1 MADSLKVKGSSKLK
15 TRPAPAAG
23 KPKLVEPFSVD
34 EPRYLL
40 GQVALAAGISPNL
53 LKTWIAREVIVLGE
67 HDRDAHGKGSS
78 RVFTLRRALAVAATA
93 EFVRLGMDT
102 SMSGNSGKNEAD
114 YTLSKAGG
122 DPLRVDD
129 HLMVYYPLK
138 DGYEIAPSLSST
150 SLRGLLK
157 KPYMEEAPVSFI
169 VFSRKALV
177 ERVLR
182 RLGELEE

>member
-1 MADSLKVKGSSKLK
+1 MAGNN
-15 TRPAPAAG
+15 G
-23 KPKLVEPFSVD
+23 K
-34 EPRYLL
+34 
-40 GQVALAAGISPNL
+40 I
-53 LKTWIAREVIVLGE
+53 
-67 HDRDAHGKGSS
+67 
-78 RVFTLRRALAVAATA
+78 
-93 EFVRLGMDT
+93 
-102 SMSGNSGKNEAD
+102 EAD
-114 YTLSKAGG
+114 YG

>member
-102 SMSGNSGKNEAD
+102 SMAGNNGKIEAD
-114 YTLSKAGG
+114 YG

-138 DGYEIAPSLSST
+138 DAYEVAPSLSST